1 MKRLIHCTVLVA
13 LVLSIA
19 ACSRSANEATAGW
32 HHTADMYTTQRM
44 MMDIDAPLGVA
55 DFSLPLTG
63 GSSSFFG
70 FGGRDGSAPAPASAP
85 AATSPPRPGADNASS
100 PGQTEWEDMAESG
113 ERLVVQ
119 NASVELDTEY
129 FREVEADLRR
139 LAPAVN
145 GFVESDMLTTRG
157 RPRFTIVMRV
167 PAASFEYVLA
177 QVESLAYVRVS
188 TQWAQDVTDQFYD
201 MAGSY
206 RIRRL
211 EEERILALIEQ
222 TETVQELLALE
233 QRLGNT
239 RRSIETY
246 LGQLNHM
253 AGQVAYSTITVTLA
267 DVSEVPVDTVA
278 PTLGERVGGAFGDSV
293 GGTVRGL
300 QNIVVFLAGAVVPM
314 VLLGMVA
321 LVVYVVV
328 RKVRRKIS
336 A

>member
-1 MKRLIHCTVLVA
+1 
-13 LVLSIA
+13 
-19 ACSRSANEATAGW
+19 
-32 HHTADMYTTQRM
+32 
-44 MMDIDAPLGVA
+44 
-55 DFSLPLTG
+55 
-63 GSSSFFG
+63 
-70 FGGRDGSAPAPASAP
+70 
-85 AATSPPRPGADNASS
+85 
-100 PGQTEWEDMAESG
+100 
-113 ERLVVQ
+113 
-119 NASVELDTEY
+119 
-129 FREVEADLRR
+129 
-139 LAPAVN
+139 
-145 GFVESDMLTTRG
+145 MLTTRG